1 MNSCSISLLFLF
13 RGKIAFIYNICDKEH
28 SRLVIYDDGA
38 LRNMFFSFFVFN
50 IIYRGNSCT
59 QHYLISPSMHEALS
73 EVFWIKQ

>member
-50 IIYRGNSCT
+50 IIYRETHVPNITYSVLLCT
-59 QHYLISPSMHEALS
+59 RHCLRSSG
-73 EVFWIKQ
+73 